1 MTQSPLLNF
10 YGPINFFSIH
20 GIQGKKNYHTE
31 LVLFRKTLFQDV
43 KNYSL
48 DYYFLN
54 FYKHVISFV
63 HRKSGWVTELISRY
77 QFINLERFISSF
89 HDFSSHFFLDSAV
102 LLPLACTIGF
112 ALLMSPLPELF
123 VSRIFTSLS
132 FFFVL
137 QKQPHSAFKNKNV
150 GQFSFDLRPPLLF
163 TTRAK
168 QFSWE
173 IALAMHSLRSNLL
186 QHKTLL
192 YHSLY

>member
-1 MTQSPLLNF
+1 MRQSPLLNF

-48 DYYFLN
+48 DYYFSN

-112 ALLMSPLPELF
+112 AVLMSPLPELF
-123 VSRIFTSLS
+123 VSRIFTLS
-132 FFFVL
+132 PF
-137 QKQPHSAFKNKNV
+137 
-150 GQFSFDLRPPLLF
+150 
-163 TTRAK
+163 
-168 QFSWE
+168 
-173 IALAMHSLRSNLL
+173 
-186 QHKTLL
+186 
-192 YHSLY
+192 SLYYRNSLIQLLKTKTSANFHLICGRHCCLQLAPSNFRGKSRVRCIH